1 MQLQRIVIGMDF
13 SDTAIAAARW
23 VAQEFAADAELA
35 FVHVVDPPPRSRFG
49 RGHALDAADAAAV
62 VDAAADFARTRLA
75 EVTSFVTN
83 LAAQRIVRV
92 GHPHEGLVAAAR
104 ELDAE
109 LIVVGRH
116 GDRPRPWK
124 PLGTTA
130 DRLVR
135 ASPVPVLLVAA
146 PPARAP
152 REILAAVDDADISTC
167 VLQWTRE
174 LAHAFDA
181 DVTLMHVLSNA
192 TYSHVSSMAHAHHAH
207 SEEAAR
213 AEVRHELEQ
222 EGARWIRSLANEGFG
237 EGRASAAVTFGNP
250 GDALLTMAASAHTEL
265 MVLGR
270 HGSGAVGPAL
280 LGSTLGTV
288 LAGATCPV
296 LVVTC
301 PPRTR

>member
-1 MQLQRIVIGMDF
+1 MQLRRIVIGMDF

-23 VAQEFAADAELA
+23 VASDFAPGAELA
-35 FVHVVDPPPRSRFG
+35 FVHVVDPPPRTRL
-49 RGHALDAADAAAV
+49 GHAAAPPATAV
-62 VDAAADFARTRLA
+62 VDAAADFARHRLD
-75 EVTSFVTN
+75 EVTTFVTN
-83 LAAQRIVRV
+83 LATKRIVRV
-92 GHPHEGLVAAAR
+92 GHPHDGLIAAAR

-109 LIVVGRH
+109 LIVVGQH

-135 ASPVPVLLVAA
+135 GSPIPVLVAAA

-174 LAHAFDA
+174 LARAFDA

-192 TYSHVSSMAHAHHAH
+192 VYSHVTSMAHAHHAH
-207 SEEAAR
+207 SEEEAQ
-213 AEVRHELEQ
+213 AEVRHEMEE
-222 EGARWIRSLANEGFG
+222 EGIRWIQSLANEGFA
-237 EGRASAAVTFGNP
+237 EGRANAAVTFGDP
-250 GDALLTMAASAHTEL
+250 ADALLTMAGTVHTEL
-265 MVLGR
+265 MILGR
-270 HGSGAVGPAL
+270 HGSGAVAPAL

-301 PPRTR
+301 PPHA